1 MLLKPGMIIRSNNA
15 TEQVEKTA
23 RPRRAESKGR
33 SYSEENIT
41 PEIALTVPVVLSIIS
56 IMAQDLA
63 SIPLILYARRGRGK
77 YRAYDNPYYRLI
89 HDRPNPEMTS
99 MNFREL
105 IGGHLIG
112 WGNFYAQQ
120 IIDRAGTVVELW
132 PLRPDRMTVERFQ
145 GERIYKYQNSEG
157 KPRIFLR
164 DEIFHVP
171 GFGFDGLIGYSRI
184 HLARN
189 AIGLSISAEKFDSKL
204 FSNGLNPG
212 LIYEHPGELSDDAY
226 KNLKDSLDEKTG
238 VEQSHLPLILEEGM
252 KIEKIGINPK
262 DAQFLESRKFQMA
275 EINRMLGPLPPHM
288 FGDVTGSTSW
298 GTGIDSQEQGYINHT
313 LRPYGVRI
321 EQNLDQQIL
330 PPAERDAGMFFEHLF
345 DAFLR
350 GDIATRF
357 EAYVKGI
364 TNGFISRNEVRAKEN
379 MNPVKGGDV
388 MLIPANMVEVTGD
401 TTTEDATATNPANRR
416 GAGAF
421 EPLWR
426 DAATRAVKRETND
439 LQGAVNRWLI
449 KGQTEAFDDWV
460 NKFYGQ
466 DHPAFMLK
474 LFQPLLEAGQKMLGA
489 DWTADLESFI
499 QQLLDTRQTHVKFM
513 NADEISRDAEPYRA
527 QTVEEIMN
535 FVKNLSRA
543 HDAHGTQPNRLEAD
557 GFSEAYDE

>member
-1 MLLKPGMIIRSNNA
+1 MLLKPSMIIRSNNA

-23 RPRRAESKGR
+23 RPRRAEAKGR
-33 SYSEENIT
+33 SYSEETIT
-41 PEIALTVPVVLSIIS
+41 PEIALTVPVVLAIIT

-77 YRAYDNPYYRLI
+77 YRAYDNSYYRLI

-112 WGNFYAQQ
+112 WGNFFAQQ
-120 IIDRAGTVVELW
+120 VLDRAGTVSELW

-145 GERIYKYQNSEG
+145 GERIYKYQTTEG
-157 KPRIFLR
+157 KTRIFLK

-184 HLARN
+184 SLARN

-212 LIYEHPGELSDDAY
+212 LIYEHPGELSDEAY
-226 KNLKDSLDEKTG
+226 DNLKESLEEKSG
-238 VEQSHLPLILEEGM
+238 VEQSHLPIILEEGM

-262 DAQFLESRKFQMA
+262 DAQFLESRKFQMS

-288 FGDVTGSTSW
+288 FGDVSGSTSW

-330 PPAERDAGMFFEHLF
+330 PQDERDAGMFFEHLF

-388 MLIPANMVEVTGD
+388 MLIPANMVEVAGDNTAAD
-401 TTTEDATATNPANRR
+401 TTASNSANRR
-416 GAGAF
+416 GAGAL

-439 LQGAVNRWLI
+439 LLGASNRWLMH
-449 KGQTEAFDDWV
+449 GQKEPFDEWAAR
-460 NKFYGQ
+460 FYGQ

-474 LFQPLLEAGQKMLGA
+474 QFQPLLETGRNLLGI
-489 DWTADLESFI
+489 DLTSPLESFI
-499 QQLLDTRQTHVKFM
+499 TQALDDRHQLVSFM
-513 NADEISRDAEPYRA
+513 SAQELTTGAEAYRTE
-527 QTVEEIMN
+527 TVEKIMS
-535 FVKNLSRA
+535 FVATLIPP
-543 HDAHGTQPNRLEAD
+543 GTASIE
-557 GFSEAYDE
+557 DEFEQE

>member
-1 MLLKPGMIIRSNNA
+1 MLLKPSMITRSNNA

-23 RPRRAESKGR
+23 RPRRAEAKGR
-33 SYSEENIT
+33 SYSEETIT
-41 PEIALTVPVVLSIIS
+41 PEIALTVPVVLAIIT

-77 YRAYDNPYYRLI
+77 YRAYDNPYYKLI

-105 IGGHLIG
+105 ISGHLIG
-112 WGNFYAQQ
+112 WGNFFAQQ
-120 IIDRAGTVVELW
+120 VLDRAGTVVELW

-145 GERIYKYQNSEG
+145 GERIYKYQTTEG
-157 KPRIFLR
+157 KTRIFLKE
-164 DEIFHVP
+164 EIFHVP

-184 HLARN
+184 SLARN

-212 LIYEHPGELSDDAY
+212 LIYEHPGELTDEAY
-226 KNLKDSLDEKTG
+226 DNLEESLEEKSG
-238 VEQSHLPLILEEGM
+238 VEKSHLPIILEEGM

-330 PPAERDAGMFFEHLF
+330 PQAERDAGMFFEHLF

-401 TTTEDATATNPANRR
+401 NAAEDATASNTL
-416 GAGAF
+416 

-439 LQGAVNRWLI
+439 LLGASNRWLAR
-449 KGQTEAFDDWV
+449 GQKEAFDEWMS
-460 NKFYGQ
+460 KFYGQ

-474 LFQPLLEAGQKMLGA
+474 QFQPLLETGKRLLGI
-489 DWTADLESFI
+489 DLTAQMESFI
-499 QQLLDTRQTHVKFM
+499 QQTLDERHQKVCFM
-513 NADEISRDAEPYRA
+513 SIDELAKGA
-527 QTVEEIMN
+527 
-535 FVKNLSRA
+535 
-543 HDAHGTQPNRLEAD
+543 
-557 GFSEAYDE
+557 EAYRVEMVEKIMAFVSALNPKSAVLEKELYTEEEFFDE

>member
-1 MLLKPGMIIRSNNA
+1 MLLKPSMITRSNNA

-23 RPRRAESKGR
+23 RPRRAEAKGR
-33 SYSEENIT
+33 SYSEETIT
-41 PEIALTVPVVLSIIS
+41 PEIALTVPVVLAIIT

-77 YRAYDNPYYRLI
+77 YRAYDNPYYKLI

-105 IGGHLIG
+105 ISGHLIG
-112 WGNFYAQQ
+112 WGNFFAQQ
-120 IIDRAGTVVELW
+120 VLDRAGTVVELW
-132 PLRPDRMTVERFQ
+132 PLRPDRMTVVRFQ
-145 GERIYKYQNSEG
+145 GERIYKYQTTEG
-157 KPRIFLR
+157 KTRIFLKE
-164 DEIFHVP
+164 EIFHVP

-184 HLARN
+184 SLARN

-212 LIYEHPGELSDDAY
+212 LIYEHPGELTDEAY
-226 KNLKDSLDEKTG
+226 DNLEESLEEKSG
-238 VEQSHLPLILEEGM
+238 VEKSHLPIILEEGM

-330 PPAERDAGMFFEHLF
+330 PQAERDAGMFFEHLF

-401 TTTEDATATNPANRR
+401 NAAEDATASNTL
-416 GAGAF
+416 

-439 LQGAVNRWLI
+439 LLGASNRWLAR
-449 KGQTEAFDDWV
+449 GQKEAFDEWMS
-460 NKFYGQ
+460 KFYGQ

-474 LFQPLLEAGQKMLGA
+474 QFQPLLETGKRLLGI
-489 DWTADLESFI
+489 DLTAQMESFI
-499 QQLLDTRQTHVKFM
+499 QQTLDERHQKVCFM
-513 NADEISRDAEPYRA
+513 SIDELAKGA
-527 QTVEEIMN
+527 
-535 FVKNLSRA
+535 
-543 HDAHGTQPNRLEAD
+543 
-557 GFSEAYDE
+557 EAYRVEMVEKIMAFVSALNPKSAVLEKELYTEEEFFDE